1 MYLKRLYFFKNK
13 KGGGV
18 LIVKGVL
25 KKNKKKKNKIMCI
38 LGDIIRM
45 LRETT
50 KESLED
56 CGFDDL
62 KSELKDILEAIKGK

>member
-25 KKNKKKKNKIMCI
+25 KKNKKKNKIMCI

>member
-1 MYLKRLYFFKNK
+1 
-13 KGGGV
+13 
-18 LIVKGVL
+18 
-25 KKNKKKKNKIMCI
+25 MCI

-45 LRETT
+45 LRENT